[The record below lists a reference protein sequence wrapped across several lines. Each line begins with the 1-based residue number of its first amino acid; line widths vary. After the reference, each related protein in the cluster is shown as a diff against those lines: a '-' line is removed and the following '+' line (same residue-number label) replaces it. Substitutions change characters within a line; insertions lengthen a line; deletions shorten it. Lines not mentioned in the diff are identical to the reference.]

1 MQGDKS
7 KSFLLI
13 PNGKLSTGFTMRTSQ
28 SMHGLTDKS
37 LLRLFADNRVIWICR
52 KNVVP
57 SFKSN

>member
-1 MQGDKS
+1 
-7 KSFLLI
+7 
-13 PNGKLSTGFTMRTSQ
+13 MRTSQ